1 MRHPNNHRQN
11 AGEEGATCDSM
22 YNKASAVAVHSCSGN
37 SGNKNSDGEPEY
49 YGICVVVRCYR
60 KW

>member
-1 MRHPNNHRQN
+1 
-11 AGEEGATCDSM
+11 M